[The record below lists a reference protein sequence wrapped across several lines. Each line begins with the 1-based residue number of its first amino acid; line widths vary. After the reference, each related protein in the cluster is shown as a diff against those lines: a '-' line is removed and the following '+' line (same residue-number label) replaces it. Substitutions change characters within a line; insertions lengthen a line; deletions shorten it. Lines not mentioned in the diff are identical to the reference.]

1 MAQELGPVARL
12 AYVLPAFALAVVGI
26 PIYVFVP
33 RFYSNVVGV
42 DLATVGLIVGG
53 ARLLDALL
61 DPLVGVL
68 SDRTRTRFGRRRPW
82 IALGSLPLA
91 LALLVLLRPT
101 AGQDGAV
108 PAFAASLFLVFVA
121 WAAVTVPYESLG
133 LELLDGYDERTR
145 LLALRDGMLIAG
157 WLAAASAPLLISR
170 LLDLPDSPAG
180 ERTRLA
186 LVAGVYGPLLV
197 LTCFACAAVVPE
209 RPLPET
215 PPRSPWDRATLRAL
229 VANRPFLCLLSAYFV
244 NAIGSNL
251 PAVLMPYYVAEYLR
265 SPRFELYL
273 VVYFVIGIATLPLW
287 VMFARRTSKRLAWLL
302 STAMNSGPFFFVAF
316 LDRGDEP
323 FYAAIVVGSGL
334 GFGATLALPS
344 SLQADVLDYDE
355 LLTGERREGLLL
367 GVWCVLR
374 KLAPALPVG
383 VALPAMAAAGW
394 QEGAADQ
401 SPAAFRAL
409 IVLYAVVPTVCTAA
423 ALCIAWRYP
432 IDREVHG
439 AIKAAIAARAQGKVG
454 VDPLNP
460 RRAAAAPGSVPA
472 PGP

>member
-1 MAQELGPVARL
+1 MSQPLGLVARL

-42 DLATVGLIVGG
+42 DLALVGAVVAG

-68 SDRTRTRFGRRRPW
+68 SDRTRTRLGRRRPW

-91 LALLVLLRPT
+91 LALLVLLRPPA
-101 AGQDGAV
+101 AGPDAV
-108 PAFAASLFLVFVA
+108 PAFAASLFVVFVA

-133 LELLDGYDERTR
+133 LELVEGYDERTR
-145 LLALRDGMLIAG
+145 LLALRDGVLIVG
-157 WLAAASAPLLISR
+157 WLAAASSPLVIGR
-170 LLDLPDSPAG
+170 LLDLPDSHEG
-180 ERTRLA
+180 ERARLGLMAA
-186 LVAGVYGPLLV
+186 LYAPMLVVTCLL
-197 LTCFACAAVVPE
+197 CAAKVPE
-209 RPLPET
+209 RPLPAT
-215 PPRSPWDRATLRAL
+215 PPRSPWDRATLRTL
-229 VANRPFLCLLSAYFV
+229 LANRPFVVLLVAYFV

-251 PAVLMPYYVAEYLR
+251 PPVLMPYYVAEYLR

-273 VVYFVIGIATLPLW
+273 VVYFVIGIATLPAW
-287 VMFARRTSKRLAWLL
+287 VALSRWTSKRAAWLL
-302 STAMNSGPFFFVAF
+302 ATATNSGPFFFVTF
-316 LDRGDEP
+316 LGRGDEP
-323 FYAAIVVGSGL
+323 FYAAIVCCSGL

-394 QEGAADQ
+394 TEGAADQ
-401 SPAAFRAL
+401 SPGAFRAL
-409 IVLYAVVPTVCTAA
+409 IFLYAVVPSLCTAA

-432 IDREVHG
+432 IDREVHA
-439 AIKAAIAARAQGKVG
+439 AIKAAIEARKQGKVG
-454 VDPLNP
+454 VDPLTH
-460 RRAAAAPGSVPA
+460 R
-472 PGP
+472 